1 VKTSST
7 GSLVIL
13 VAAFLYSTS
22 GVFAKLLGNSFEPL
36 FQAGTRALIGLVIL
50 GVIGYF
56 TNQFKP
62 IPKADWKWY
71 AIICAGAAVA
81 FPTTFYAYNQIGITT
96 HTLIFFSVMGLTTLF
111 IGIVLLKEQLTKL
124 KISCFILAIL
134 GLTLITLNNLQ
145 WNSLLGLIASV
156 ICGLG
161 SGISFAL
168 VQKLSK
174 VNTGTQITAMSFA
187 AITFASLSLAFIF
200 QERFT
205 PFSNLNA
212 WGLQFVYSLMSLLGS
227 YLLVLGFKR
236 VEPSIG
242 GLVSQVEI
250 VFAVLLGIVLFH
262 EKFEWL
268 AIVGCAFIVT
278 AAVLPDGVRLIGRHR
293 NKAS

>member
-1 VKTSST
+1 
-7 GSLVIL
+7 
-13 VAAFLYSTS
+13 
-22 GVFAKLLGNSFEPL
+22 
-36 FQAGTRALIGLVIL
+36 
-50 GVIGYF
+50 
-56 TNQFKP
+56 
-62 IPKADWKWY
+62 
-71 AIICAGAAVA
+71 
-81 FPTTFYAYNQIGITT
+81 
-96 HTLIFFSVMGLTTLF
+96 MGLTTLF

-124 KISCFILAIL
+124 KVSCFILAIL

-145 WNSLLGLIASV
+145 WNSVLGLIASV

-174 VNTGTQITAMSFA
+174 VNTGTQITTMSLA
-187 AITFASLSLAFIF
+187 AITFASLPLAFIF

-212 WGLQFVYSLMSLLGS
+212 WGLQFVYSLMSLFGS

-242 GLVSQVEI
+242 GLVSQLEI

-262 EKFEWL
+262 EKFERL
-268 AIVGCAFIVT
+268 AIVGCTFIVT
-278 AAVLPDGVRLIGRHR
+278 AAVLPDGVKLIGRHR
-293 NKAS
+293 NRAS